1 MKRVLSVIAIAVVL
15 LFSPVSVSAHSG
27 DTDLNGGHYNWETRD
42 YHYHHGHP
50 AHYHTDGVCPYGDYE
65 QYTAV
70 GSETRYDRLSKLAS
84 LLTEDGYDTSVPD
97 SLSSSNYVNDYTRG
111 YQQGFARGQEN
122 AEYSD
127 GVSDGYKIGYQ
138 DGLEDGE
145 CNHFQYYPF
154 IIAAISVIAAV
165 IILSMIASRQKIK
178 NDYKIEL
185 SDHNQKLHDLDL
197 KYQEEI
203 ESHQKDRIEMK
214 AVYEKLVE
222 AQKQIFSSEKNVES
236 ADQRVKSCE
245 QFISIFGGS
254 AEEFF
259 AHQDAPQR
267 LAKMQADYLT
277 LVYEASAIYLENKEH
292 PAYKEAQRIRELKA
306 DTARYIERMKKA
318 EYECDQLRE
327 QLRIAKRV
335 YSVSDHTET

>member
-1 MKRVLSVIAIAVVL
+1 MKRIICLILSVTLMLISPLSVL
-15 LFSPVSVSAHSG
+15 AHPG
-27 DTDLNGGHYNWETRD
+27 RTDINGGHYNDETGE
-42 YHYHHGHP
+42 YHYHHGFP
-50 AHYHTDGVCPYGDYE
+50 AHQHVDGECPYDFLDAADH
-65 QYTAV
+65 T
-70 GSETRYDRLSKLAS
+70 SSTTSTILSNG
-84 LLTEDGYDTSVPD
+84 TD
-97 SLSSSNYVNDYTRG
+97 DYTRG

-306 DTARYIERMKKA
+306 DTAKYIERMKKA
-318 EYECDQLRE
+318 EYERDQLRE
-327 QLRIAKRV
+327 QLRITKKV